1 MCLPWQHA
9 RGGSQHGTGELH
21 VGQGGF
27 LKRRIPAYLSS
38 VLVLPRIFSSRFTLK
53 LSCCSSSCHC
63 QVKVVV
69 ATVAFGM
76 GLDKPDIRLVVHF
89 GLPKSIE
96 TLGFL

>member
-1 MCLPWQHA
+1 M
-9 RGGSQHGTGELH
+9 
-21 VGQGGF
+21 
-27 LKRRIPAYLSS
+27 
-38 VLVLPRIFSSRFTLK
+38 
-53 LSCCSSSCHC
+53 LSCWVSSCHC

-96 TLGFL
+96 TLAFL